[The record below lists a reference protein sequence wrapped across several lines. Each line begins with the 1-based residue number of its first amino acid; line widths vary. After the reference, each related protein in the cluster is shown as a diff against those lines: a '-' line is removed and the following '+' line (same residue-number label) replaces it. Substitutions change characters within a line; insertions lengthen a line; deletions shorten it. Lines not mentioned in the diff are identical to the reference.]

1 MIKILLLLTLL
12 CLTPF
17 TCLAKAAR
25 VISSSAPQKVNLV
38 WQANRDEKKN
48 DLTQVEPLPGVNVVS
63 PCWFSIKDK
72 TGLVESKGTPEAAKI
87 LQEKGYKVWA
97 LINNS
102 FDHKL
107 THGLLANKQA
117 QEKVIDEM
125 VAYADAYQ
133 LDGYNLDFE
142 NINDKDKEALTQFVQ
157 DIANVCRV
165 KNLTLS
171 MDITVP
177 SGEPYWSQCF
187 DRYALGNIC
196 DYIMVMTY
204 DQYHP
209 YMHKA
214 GSTAALNW
222 VEAKVQETLQYI
234 PAKKLVLGLPF
245 YARIWTTT
253 EDKKTTGK
261 TIAMDAMEKIILE
274 KNIQPIWL
282 NEVGQYYLTYKN
294 GTTTYQIWQEDK
306 YSLLEK
312 VKLVD
317 KYNLAGIAGWRKGF
331 ETPDVWPALA
341 KALSGKKS
349 TENKKF

>member
-1 MIKILLLLTLL
+1 MIKILALLSLL
-12 CLTPF
+12 CLMPF
-17 TCLAKAAR
+17 NCLTKAAG
-25 VISSSAPQKVNLV
+25 IIYSGTPQKINLV
-38 WQANRDEKKN
+38 WQANSDKKDN
-48 DLTQVEPLPGVNVVS
+48 DLTQLEPLLGVNIAS

-72 TGLVESKGTPEAAKI
+72 TGIVETKGTPEAAKI
-87 LQEKGYKVWA
+87 LHDKGYKIWA
-97 LINNS
+97 LINNK

-107 THGLLANKQA
+107 THGLLQNKQA
-117 QEKVIDEM
+117 QEKVINEM

-142 NINDKDKEALTQFVQ
+142 NISDQDKKALTQFVQ
-157 DIANVCRV
+157 DIANACRA

-177 SGEPYWSQCF
+177 SEEPYWSKCF

-204 DQYHP
+204 DQHHP

-214 GSTAALNW
+214 GSTAGLNW
-222 VEAKVQETLQYI
+222 VDAKVKETLQYI

-245 YARIWTTT
+245 YTRLWTTT
-253 EDKKTTGK
+253 QDNKTTGK
-261 TIAMDAMEKIILE
+261 TIAMAATEKLILE

-282 NEVGQYYLTYKN
+282 SELGQYYLTYKQD
-294 GTTTYQIWQEDK
+294 TTTYQVWQEDK

-312 VKLVD
+312 IKLVD
-317 KYNLAGIAGWRKGF
+317 KYKLAGIAAWRKGF
-331 ETPDVWPALA
+331 ETPDVWLSLDNALA
-341 KALSGKKS
+341 GRKEYRMK
-349 TENKKF
+349 